1 MVAKATDEAIAKEK
15 EKRQSRNT
23 KTEDSEEV
31 KQKMQEIKE
40 QQAEIDSLKNQ
51 ITLKKRQL
59 EHSYQ
64 LNNVI
69 AKEDELNYLK
79 KQFAELASEKESLLR
94 IQKEQKKALNE
105 LYDPTQEEEEK
116 QKLSEQLRAAKQEYK
131 EINDEYMRYDKAV
144 KKNHD
149 KLIGLR
155 QEVNDLKQKIHEFK
169 TNKAKPVAKPKVKSF
184 FESISLI
191 VSVAIFI
198 EVRQLNR
205 M

>member
-1 MVAKATDEAIAKEK
+1 
-15 EKRQSRNT
+15 
-23 KTEDSEEV
+23 
-31 KQKMQEIKE
+31 MQ
-40 QQAEIDSLKNQ
+40 
-51 ITLKKRQL
+51 
-59 EHSYQ
+59 
-64 LNNVI
+64 
-69 AKEDELNYLK
+69 
-79 KQFAELASEKESLLR
+79 
-94 IQKEQKKALNE
+94 
-105 LYDPTQEEEEK
+105 
-116 QKLSEQLRAAKQEYK
+116 
-131 EINDEYMRYDKAV
+131 YDKAV